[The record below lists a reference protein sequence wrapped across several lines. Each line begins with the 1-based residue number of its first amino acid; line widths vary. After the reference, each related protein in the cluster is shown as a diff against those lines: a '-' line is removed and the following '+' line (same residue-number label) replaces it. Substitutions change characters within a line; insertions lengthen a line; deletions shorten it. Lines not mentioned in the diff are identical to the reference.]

1 MSAPTT
7 TDQRR
12 DELLARIPTSDP
24 TREYVASGL
33 YSMLSQAIAALPQYA
48 DDLTREQGD
57 EVYER
62 MRKDAAVHTAIQT
75 LTEVVLA
82 NKPRV
87 ECAIKDDSDPEY
99 ALAREI
105 CDFVGYNLE
114 RLDRPITQV
123 LTEML
128 DAFIFGAG
136 VAEKVYDLRITNQFG
151 LRLHLTKLRPLAR
164 KNYSFVVD
172 EYGNVAGF
180 MVRRAGQ
187 GIIAGFIAPEL
198 VVERE
203 KFAVLQFGVTGGDPR
218 GRSQIRAAYNS
229 WWFKLQTFPRWLKYL
244 QQFST
249 PSLVGFTPPGDGD
262 DFIDLKDEYGNA
274 ITNANGTPKQITKE
288 QAMLNA
294 LVTFQGGSAMA
305 LKGGSSIE
313 VLKSEGEGRAFIE
326 TIDFLNREI
335 FLAITG
341 NARANMEAK
350 NGSKSDSESSMD
362 SVSRKGD
369 WIRSH
374 VDEMMF
380 RDVAKHLVALNW
392 GDDVAD
398 RLTPTVTLSAADK
411 EDFAKIATGVA
422 ALWNANFFHKP
433 SQVAGLDSML
443 NVPERDM
450 DAWAQELSDNQDQ
463 ARQDALARQRVSL
476 PLQGM

>member
-12 DELLARIPTSDP
+12 DELIARIPTADP

-33 YSMLSQAIAALPQYA
+33 YNMLSQAIAALPQYA

-82 NKPRV
+82 HKPRIESAV
-87 ECAIKDDSDPEY
+87 KDDTDP
-99 ALAREI
+99 
-105 CDFVGYNLE
+105 DFVLAQEVAEFVAYNID

-136 VAEKVYDLRITNQFG
+136 IAEKVYDLKITQKFG
-151 LRLHLTKLRPLAR
+151 LRLHLSKLRPLAR
-164 KNYSFVVD
+164 KNYAFVVD

-187 GIIAGFIAPEL
+187 GIISGFIAPEL

-218 GRSQIRAAYNS
+218 GRSQIRAAYNA

-249 PSLVGFTPPGDGD
+249 PSLVGYTPPDTD
-262 DFIDLKDEYGNA
+262 DLIDLKDEYGMP

-305 LKGGSSIE
+305 LKGGSKID
-313 VLKSEGEGRAFIE
+313 VIKSEGEGRAFIE

-335 FLAITG
+335 FLAVTG

-350 NGSKSDSESSMD
+350 NGSKADSESSMD

-369 WIRSH
+369 WIRGH
-374 VDEMMF
+374 VDEMLF

-392 GDDVAD
+392 GEDIAD
-398 RLTPTVTLSAADK
+398 RLTPIITLSAADK
-411 EDFAKIATGVA
+411 EDFAKIASGVA

-433 SQVAGLDSML
+433 SQVAGLDAML

-450 DAWAQELSDNQDQ
+450 DAWAAELADQQDQ
-463 ARQDALARQRVSL
+463 ERQDALARQRVSL
-476 PLQGM
+476 PGQGM